1 MQSHNLELEAFK
13 VIDGSNNVREVE
25 GWRIRNVNQLKGK
38 GFPYSQYLEDG
49 EFPRE
54 LGIHYVGF
62 ERKPLPGAGRT
73 KYREEPIVHIYDY
86 LTGIQI
92 PSPYV
97 GVRRVDGTLYLQS
110 LVNAW
115 VYIVRAWG
123 VEKFVEDMLASPVL
137 NE

>member
-1 MQSHNLELEAFK
+1 M
-13 VIDGSNNVREVE
+13 E
-25 GWRIRNVNQLKGK
+25 GRRIKNVNQLTGK
-38 GFPYSQYLEDG
+38 GFPHSEYLQDG
-49 EFPRE
+49 AFPRE
-54 LGIHYVGF
+54 LGIHHVGF

-73 KYREEPIVHIYDY
+73 KYREEPIVYIYDY

-97 GVRRVDGTLYLQS
+97 GVRRVDGTPYLQS